1 MTFGAVPSI
10 ELIGIASPHGSG
22 VVERSPCYALPLNA
36 EPLACHTNDR
46 QLSTGCCLAEPVHTS
61 FSKRVTRLPS
71 WGSSPHPLLHQQILA
86 RPYSHIFEMN
96 YSGVMPL
103 NKIFVNSISKRGCD
117 KVGPSAFA
125 RDISTPEAKKVL
137 APLPHKPLKRCIG
150 GEH

>member
-86 RPYSHIFEMN
+86 RPYSHVFEFELLGRDALKQN
-96 YSGVMPL
+96 LCKRHLQTSGVTRLGLPPL
-103 NKIFVNSISKRGCD
+103 PG
-117 KVGPSAFA
+117 
-125 RDISTPEAKKVL
+125 ISTPDARRSSRL
-137 APLPHKPLKRCIG
+137 CRTNHLRDA
-150 GEH
+150 

>member
-22 VVERSPCYALPLNA
+22 VVERSPCCALPLNA
-36 EPLACHTNDR
+36 EPLACHTNDC
-46 QLSTGCCLAEPVHTS
+46 QLSAGCCLAEPAHTS

-86 RPYSHIFEMN
+86 RPYSHIFEIELLGRDALEQN
-96 YSGVMPL
+96 
-103 NKIFVNSISKRGCD
+103 FVNSIPKLRRD

-125 RDISTPEAKKVL
+125 GDKNSRRQKVL
-137 APLPHKPLKRCIG
+137 APLPHKPFKRCISR
-150 GEH
+150 EH